1 MGRFAYLVHGMFRK
15 NSTKTMMLALLSD
28 EVAKFMRMWPRFVVK
43 WREVMFFCCE
53 RKKKNKKK
61 KKKKKG
67 GWAIVGYNS
76 SKFSME
82 TGNEILPSVIT
93 S

>member
-28 EVAKFMRMWPRFVVK
+28 EVAKFTRMWPRFVAK

-53 RKKKNKKK
+53 RKKTRRRRRRKR
-61 KKKKKG
+61 KG
-67 GWAIVGYNS
+67 DGLLLVTTVLNFRWKLAMKY
-76 SKFSME
+76 F
-82 TGNEILPSVIT
+82 PR
-93 S
+93 